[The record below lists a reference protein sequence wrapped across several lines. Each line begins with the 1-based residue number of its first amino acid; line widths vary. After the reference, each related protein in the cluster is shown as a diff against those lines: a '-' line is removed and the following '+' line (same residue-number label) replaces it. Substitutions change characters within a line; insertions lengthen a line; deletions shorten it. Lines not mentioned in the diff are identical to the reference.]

1 MKSVYRVT
9 GFSIAALI
17 LMALVLVSCAGQR
30 QAVVC
35 DEMEYRLNSMTYSP
49 DQRYYAE
56 EELRAC
62 REEEAQKKAESAA
75 TRKSIYD
82 RFASSE
88 NTRAGT
94 VDSTGM
100 VRDSSETPDVSVSE
114 LMGDS
119 SGQTTT
125 SIYDRYGAVGGENP
139 ADSGVAEQP
148 AEATADNA
156 VESVDENSTAVEQQ

>member
-1 MKSVYRVT
+1 MKNRFFIVCLSMIMLSV
-9 GFSIAALI
+9 AAI
-17 LMALVLVSCAGQR
+17 ALVACAGQR
-30 QAVVC
+30 QGVVC
-35 DEMEYRLNSMTYSP
+35 DEMEYRLNSMSYSP

-62 REEEAQKKAESAA
+62 REEEEQKKAESAA

-88 NTRAGT
+88 NTKAGVT
-94 VDSTGM
+94 DSMGM
-100 VRDSSETPDVSVSE
+100 DRDSSSVPDVSVSE

-119 SGQTTT
+119 SGEATT

-139 ADSGVAEQP
+139 TDSSAAEQP
-148 AEATADNA
+148 AAADNA
-156 VESVDENSTAVEQQ
+156 VESIDENSTAVEQQ